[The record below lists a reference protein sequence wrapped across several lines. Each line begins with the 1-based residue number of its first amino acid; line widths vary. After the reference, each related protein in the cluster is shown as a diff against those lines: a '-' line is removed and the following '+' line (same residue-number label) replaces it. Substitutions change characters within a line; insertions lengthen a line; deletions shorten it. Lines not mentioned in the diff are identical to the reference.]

1 MKKLGLIVFLLLP
14 CFVYAQGMSL
24 DLGVADF
31 FMDTKIMEEGSIFN
45 IGLGIFYNNKLGAEV
60 RAKFEK
66 TAKNEESDDSIVSDS
81 LIAVNQTVYEI
92 FLLPIQYR
100 SKINENFNWRAGAG
114 LYYEYQ
120 KSKQKGFIEFIPAL
134 ELLGLA
140 RVNSYTDDLTMHL
153 LGPVAEVGI
162 KYNTEPFKINLSGGI
177 IPVYFLTSSETQ
189 RMYPLFDTV
198 NHSQNTWGSPYFYL
212 GLESILF
219 NYVCLAVNYN
229 YAKLDY
235 DVIGFDDDLSPIF
248 PEKNVVSQS
257 VMFEASV
264 LIPFKSLGI
273 GLQIGYGYMINFF
286 KQDSGDPVK
295 DNKQYFICSGK
306 ILSR

>member
-1 MKKLGLIVFLLLP
+1 
-14 CFVYAQGMSL
+14 MSL

-31 FMDTKIMEEGSIFN
+31 FMDTKIMEDGTVFS
-45 IGLGIFYNNKLGAEV
+45 IGLGVFYSNKLGLEV

-81 LIAVNQTVYEI
+81 LIAVNQTIYEI

-100 SKINENFNWRAGAG
+100 AKINENFNWRAGAG

-120 KSKQKGFIEFIPAL
+120 KSNQKGFIEFIPAL
-134 ELLGLA
+134 ESLGLA

-162 KYNTEPFKINLSGGI
+162 KYNTEPFKVNLSGGI
-177 IPVYFLTSSETQ
+177 IPVYFLTSAETQ
-189 RMYPLFDTV
+189 RMFPLFDTV

-212 GLESILF
+212 GLESVLF

-229 YAKLDY
+229 YAKLEY
-235 DVIGFDDDLSPIF
+235 DVIGFDYNENDSKFNPIF
-248 PEKNVVSQS
+248 PAKNVVSQS
-257 VMFEASV
+257 LLFEASV
-264 LIPFKSLGI
+264 IMPFNSLGM
-273 GLQIGYGYMINFF
+273 GLQVGYGYMINFL
-286 KQDSGDPVK
+286 KQDSDDPVK
-295 DNKQYFICSGK
+295 NNKQYFICSAK
-306 ILSR
+306 ILTK